1 MWFCRVMGARRIL
14 LNREHVIL
22 EGSRACRGEPIGSWF
37 SDCDSIVSLQNDKKM
52 KQYYVYI
59 MTNKRNT
66 TLYTGFTGK
75 GLKERIWEHKN
86 KVVAGF
92 TKKYNINKL
101 VYYEVLEDAYA
112 ALTREKQ
119 IKNLLRRKK
128 IKLIKKN
135 NSEWKDLYEEL

>member
-1 MWFCRVMGARRIL
+1 
-14 LNREHVIL
+14 
-22 EGSRACRGEPIGSWF
+22 
-37 SDCDSIVSLQNDKKM
+37 M

-59 MTNKRNT
+59 MTNKHNT

-101 VYYEVLEDAYA
+101 VYYEVLEDAYS

-128 IKLIKKN
+128 IELIKKS